1 MLLDTIE
8 NKKTYFKSTL
18 IKILQ
23 EIKESSKRPIP
34 TSYKTIIRREQ
45 MNIPVYR
52 GVRRDPTNGWRIY
65 TGRQIH
71 KIVEWELKNK
81 S

>member
-23 EIKESSKRPIP
+23 EIKETSKRSIP

-45 MNIPVYR
+45 MKIPVYLKI
-52 GVRRDPTNGWRIY
+52 RRDPINGWRIY
-65 TGRQIH
+65 TGQQIK
-71 KIVEWELKNK
+71 KIVAYELKTK
-81 S
+81 K